1 MASAGAPTPPPGA
14 TDVAPVAFLIWL
26 RAEWDR
32 ILGFSLVVLGAV
44 VVFVGYAGVSGT
56 PFVAD
61 QLSYLMSGGIVGLF
75 LLGTGAT
82 FILLADLHD
91 EWRKL
96 DRVEMQLRGT
106 TGLAHSTLSHPG
118 SIPPDE

>member
-1 MASAGAPTPPPGA
+1 M
-14 TDVAPVAFLIWL
+14 AFLIWL

-32 ILGFSLVVLGAV
+32 FLGFSLVVLGAV
-44 VVFVGYAGVSGT
+44 VVFSGYAGVSGT

-96 DRVEMQLRGT
+96 DRVEMQLRGSS
-106 TGLAHSTLSHPG
+106 GLAHSTLSDPG
-118 SIPPDE
+118 SIRPDE